1 MEKQWYVIQTYVGFE
16 HRVKTALERK
26 IQTAGK
32 NNLFGEIFVP
42 TEKVMDLI
50 RGKRQTVERRLFPG
64 YVLAQIAFN
73 EESWN
78 LLRSIPKVIGLLGQ
92 GPDVPSVIP
101 EEDIRKIVQQVE
113 TGMAAPRPRV
123 LFVVGENVRVVDGPF
138 RDFTGTVESINSN
151 RSRVRVALSV
161 FGRPTPVDLDFIQVE
176 AA

>member
-26 IQTAGK
+26 IQIAGK
-32 NNLFGEIFVP
+32 NNLFGEILLP
-42 TEKVMDLI
+42 TQKVMDFVK
-50 RGKRQTVERRLFPG
+50 GKRQTVERRLFPG
-64 YVLAQIAFN
+64 YLLAQIAFN
-73 EESWN
+73 EESWT

-92 GPDVPSVIP
+92 EPDAPSVIAD
-101 EEDIRKIVQQVE
+101 EDIRKIVE
-113 TGMAAPRPRV
+113 IAMAAPRARAV
-123 LFVVGENVRVVDGPF
+123 FIVGENVRVVDGPF
-138 RDFTGTVESINSN
+138 RDFTGKVESINSN

>member
-26 IQTAGK
+26 LQETGK
-32 NNLFGEIFVP
+32 SNLFGEILLP
-42 TEKVMDLI
+42 TEKVMDRL
-50 RGKRQTVERRLFPG
+50 RGKRQTIVRRLFPG
-64 YVLAQIAFN
+64 YLLAQIAFN
-73 EESWN
+73 DESWN

-92 GPDVPSVIP
+92 ERNVPSVIP
-101 EEDIRKIVQQVE
+101 EEDVRKIVQQVE
-113 TGMAAPRPRV
+113 VGMAAPRPRV
-123 LFVVGENVRVVDGPF
+123 LFIVGENVRVVDGPF
-138 RDFTGTVESINSN
+138 RDFTGTVESVNSN

>member
-16 HRVKTALERK
+16 HRVKTALDRK
-26 IQTAGK
+26 IQIAGK
-32 NNLFGEIFVP
+32 NNLFGEVLVP
-42 TEKVMDLI
+42 TEKVMDRL

-78 LLRSIPKVIGLLGQ
+78 LLRSIPKVIGLLGRE
-92 GPDVPSVIP
+92 PNVPSVIS
-101 EEDIRKIVQQVE
+101 EEEVRKIVQQVE
-113 TGMAAPRPRV
+113 SGMASPRRRV
-123 LFVVGENVRVVDGPF
+123 LFVAGENVKVVDGPF
-138 RDFTGTVESINSN
+138 RDFMGTVESINSN

-161 FGRPTPVDLDFIQVE
+161 FGRPTPVDLDLIQVE

>member
-16 HRVKTALERK
+16 HRVKAALERK
-26 IQTAGK
+26 IQIAGKK
-32 NNLFGEIFVP
+32 NNLFGEILVP
-42 TEKVMDLI
+42 TEKVMELI
-50 RGKRQTVERRLFPG
+50 KGKRQTVERRLFPG

-92 GPDVPSVIP
+92 ERNVPSVIP
-101 EEDIRKIVQQVE
+101 EEDVRKIVE
-113 TGMAAPRPRV
+113 TGMAAPRARM
-123 LFVVGENVRVVDGPF
+123 LFVVGENVRIVDGPF
-138 RDFTGTVESINSN
+138 RDFTGTVESINSS

-161 FGRPTPVDLDFIQVE
+161 FGRPTPVDLDFVQVE